1 MGFSAFTKE
10 WTTHVHLV
18 AADNWDK
25 NNQIYYKLSEQ
36 LEKHHQAGVK
46 TWGEN
51 TTLSNTERVR
61 EKFTK
66 IVASKEQG
74 TRKGEHNTK
83 RYVLF

>member
-1 MGFSAFTKE
+1 MDLTAFAKE

-25 NNQIYYKLSEQ
+25 NNKISYKLSEQ
-36 LEKHHQAGVK
+36 LEKYHQAWVK
-46 TWGEN
+46 TQGEN
-51 TTLSNTERVR
+51 TTLSNTKRIR

-66 IVASKEQG
+66 IVTSKEQG

-83 RYVLF
+83 RYVSF